1 MKTLLKSMKALADGN
16 RLRILR
22 LLMDRPRC
30 VCELQA
36 ALGIAQ
42 PTVSKHLS
50 ILEEAGW
57 VDKERQGRNFIFFHL
72 KEGGADEGHRGAL
85 LSLLRAW
92 MLEDP
97 ELTALSRLKP
107 RVCNLQVTVA
117 EEGGQIIF
125 LHKLQPGAANKSYGI
140 QVAKLAGVPAPV
152 IARAQEVLEN
162 IEAGTLDQVGF
173 PRLARP
179 RRRHPAATDVGQLD
193 LFSGGAPAPDE
204 DFLKK

>member
-1 MKTLLKSMKALADGN
+1 MKALADGN

-57 VDKERQGRNFIFFHL
+57 VDKERQGRNFIFYHL
-72 KEGGADEGHRGAL
+72 REGGADQGHRGAL

-97 ELTALSRLKP
+97 ELTALSRLARDLNPEEILRRTEK
-107 RVCNLQVTVA
+107 NLPDHCRECGA
-117 EEGGQIIF
+117 EI
-125 LHKLQPGAANKSYGI
+125 P
-140 QVAKLAGVPAPV
+140 
-152 IARAQEVLEN
+152 
-162 IEAGTLDQVGF
+162 
-173 PRLARP
+173 
-179 RRRHPAATDVGQLD
+179 
-193 LFSGGAPAPDE
+193 
-204 DFLKK
+204 